1 MNKSKTLRIARNIW
15 VFAILLCILLAGK
28 PQKAAAEDTQKD
40 FTGWIPISTAD
51 DMQKLFQNQEDSKYY
66 LVKDIDMSRY
76 GYWNSPDFEGTLDG
90 NGHCIKN
97 MTSLKNGLFS
107 ELLEGAEVKNL
118 RLVNVNIRVSDDLE
132 TSSYDIYL
140 GGIAGRC
147 GFHTKISN
155 CAVSGDVSGD
165 SIGDTTTNYDG
176 GRMRDTYV
184 GGIVGVSSGEIETCI
199 NEATVKGRGTEACV
213 GGIVGW
219 GGRISNCCNLGQYSV
234 DNSGFTYSYSSTSER
249 DIEIFA
255 GGISGRLGD
264 IISNCYSNGN
274 GSLMNGSFHPWAK
287 VIYALGGLVGHA
299 TENAE
304 IFGGYYFKGNEG
316 KIDSLYKPVR
326 LFDTDRSKKS
336 SYSGWDFD
344 TVWMLNKGINGG
356 YPIPKWYVPYI
367 EINAPY
373 ANMQSGTYNENF
385 TVELS
390 TEAEN
395 AKMYYTTDGTKP
407 TNLSKQYTGSIPVDH
422 NMALKVMMV
431 VDGSYHS
438 GVSTY
443 KYKVRCA
450 PPKANYQDG
459 KRFKSSAKIKLST
472 SEKNAAIYYT
482 TDGTKPTEQSKK
494 YHGTITLRKS
504 TVLKA
509 VTIKSGKSKSKVI
522 SMHYVVEN

>member
-1 MNKSKTLRIARNIW
+1 MNKSKTLWIARNIW

-40 FTGWIPISTAD
+40 FTGWIPISIAD
-51 DMQKLFQNQEDSKYY
+51 DMQKLKHNQEGSKYY
-66 LVKDIDMSRY
+66 LAKNIDMSRY
-76 GYWNSPDFEGTLDG
+76 GYWYGSTFQGTFDG

-97 MTSLKNGLFS
+97 LTSLENGLFS

-118 RLVNVNIRVSDDLE
+118 RLVNVNIRVSGDG
-132 TSSYDIYL
+132 SGSIYL
-140 GGIAGRC
+140 GGIAEKCAG
-147 GFHTKISN
+147 KISN
-155 CAVSGDVSGD
+155 CAVSGDITCD
-165 SIGDTTTNYDG
+165 NPTNLG
-176 GRMRDTYV
+176 GKESWVYV
-184 GGIVGVSSGEIETCI
+184 GGIVGSGGKIENCI
-199 NEATVKGRGTEACV
+199 NEATVKGTGSCAYV
-213 GGIVGW
+213 GGIA
-219 GGRISNCCNLGQYSV
+219 GRGNNISNCCNFGQYSI
-234 DNSGFTYSYSSTSER
+234 DNSGFLHYSNSIDYY
-249 DIEIFA
+249 DFA
-255 GGISGRLGD
+255 GGIAGTCSA
-264 IISNCYSNGN
+264 ISNCYSNGN
-274 GSLMNGSFHPWAK
+274 GSIQYGTYADKNAT
-287 VIYALGGLVGHA
+287 YALGGLVGYA
-299 TENAE
+299 DKWAE
-304 IFGGYYFKGNEG
+304 IFGGYYFEWNEG
-316 KIDSLYKPVR
+316 KIDSLYKPIR

-356 YPIPKWYVPYI
+356 YPIPKWYLPYI
-367 EINAPY
+367 KINAPY

-443 KYKVRCA
+443 TYKVRCA

-472 SEKNAAIYYT
+472 AEKNAAIYYT

-494 YHGTITLRKS
+494 YQGTITLGKS